1 MVKIIR
7 QAFAVLALLPVISLT
22 TYAWALMVN
31 YKRLIGIALPLA
43 LCASFANAD
52 EIGCHTEQ
60 LFKDGEKRITDLKLI
75 IEQDRIVGLIF
86 NDIDSFVAKGNPM
99 AIWECSVDTT
109 HPDKDHQIKWS
120 RTANKTVLEIIEKE
134 SQEKSLV
141 NIEKRGQGYKIF
153 FVTMS
158 RYYSGNSEFP
168 ESVVIEK
175 GKKQCTVVYRKP

>member
-1 MVKIIR
+1 MLKIIR
-7 QAFAVLALLPVISLT
+7 QTFALFALLPVVSLT
-22 TYAWALMVN
+22 MYAWVLIVN
-31 YKRLIGIALPLA
+31 YKRLICIALPLA
-43 LCASFANAD
+43 IGVSFANAD

-75 IEQDRIVGLIF
+75 LEQDRIVGLIF
-86 NDIDSFVAKGNPM
+86 YDIDSFVAKGNPM

-141 NIEKRGQGYKIF
+141 KIEKHVHGYKIF
-153 FVTMS
+153 FFTMS